1 MWLQLCTLLVL
12 LSLSG
17 KATAQ
22 ASNLPSALR
31 RIVEESI
38 SPPTAASPQGQ
49 GEDREVLGHS
59 PAVKLSS
66 TEGKDFSM
74 LSEVKITP
82 RRKRQ
87 LFGSNLKW
95 VTFTGRLP
103 EWAVSNWNNYAK
115 RQEYV
120 CAVSGCDTGSYSPER
135 GPYCYYPYG
144 EKERSSTNF
153 KILVNEGNRAW
164 LEWRSASFGNAPS
177 NAVKSC
183 PWEDVYVGRNK
194 YGLGKVHGRHRAFF
208 VVTDG
213 YESWYKYY
221 EVLTVRRD

>member
-1 MWLQLCTLLVL
+1 MWLQLCTLLAL

-22 ASNLPSALR
+22 ANNAPSTLR
-31 RIVEESI
+31 KIVEKSVL
-38 SPPTAASPQGQ
+38 PPPASLQGRR
-49 GEDREVLGHS
+49 EDRVVPGHS
-59 PAVKLSS
+59 PAVKPSR
-66 TEGKDFSM
+66 TERKDFSKP
-74 LSEVKITP
+74 SEVKTP

-87 LFGSNLKW
+87 SFESSIKW
-95 VTFTGRLP
+95 VDFRGSLP
-103 EWAVSNWNNYAK
+103 NWAVSNWNNYAK

-144 EKERSSTNF
+144 EKELSSSRF
-153 KILVNEGNRAW
+153 KILINEGNRAW
-164 LEWRSASFGNAPS
+164 LEWKSASFGNAPS
-177 NAVKSC
+177 NAVRSC
-183 PWEDVYVGRNK
+183 PWEDIYVGRNK
-194 YGLGKVHGRHRAFF
+194 YGLGKVHGRHSAFF

-221 EVLTVRRD
+221 DVLTVRRE